1 MDIDAAIAAKEGQL
15 KDIEHEIQLL
25 FVKQSEVERD
35 LSLLRKQQA
44 HAREIVVLSDSD
56 DDDNVLSTTSL
67 PTRYTTAQLE
77 DVLHTQFGL
86 TSFRPLQES
95 ILMATLAKKDT
106 FAIMRSGGGKSL
118 CYQLPAILERD
129 VGFTVVISPL
139 VSLIHDQV
147 MHFCNIYG
155 PESAVALTG
164 DSSRQDASAVYAR
177 MLAPFSP
184 PLLLLFVTPE
194 KVSNSK
200 LLLSRLDKAHAVSR
214 VQRFVVDEAHCCSQ
228 WGHDFRHDYH
238 KLGLLKRQYPTVPM
252 LALTATATPAV
263 IDDIKMI
270 LEIPHCAFLHSTFLR
285 PNLVYSVTVKPD
297 KDSVAAI
304 VDAVM
309 SFGASTSGIVYC
321 MTRKETET
329 VAAALQAAG
338 VRAAYYHAWAPDR
351 HVMHTQWVQNHVT
364 VMVATIAFGLGINKP
379 DVRFVLHATMSKS
392 LEGYYQESGRAGRD
406 GLPAHCVLF
415 FRPQDVP
422 RVASLV
428 HSERDGL
435 RNFEAMVEY
444 CLNTDQTC
452 RKQTMAAYFAE
463 SMPRPC
469 GTACDVCDGRMMENA
484 TSSQDQGG
492 SSSMSATAYAQQ
504 VVQWLS
510 VPNKRYTLKQVVDE
524 ATSKKAQWALEGPL
538 ATRRLAVERWL
549 VQLTMSHV
557 LKWEFAITPY
567 ATNAYLATDYLAAK
581 LTRGDLVSCPPVV
594 CFPGFSD
601 VDTRSFCV
609 LHRLDLV
616 RQTVSIQ
623 LNVLPSQVWRQAAMY
638 QFVQSHP
645 PPPWTPEQ
653 IRPLLRHSFTG
664 TEEAAVTQALT
675 HVNIPNDDDLD
686 YPVSKSTKRRR
697 ELD

>member
-56 DDDNVLSTTSL
+56 DDDNAPSTTSL

-77 DVLHTQFGL
+77 DVLHTQ
-86 TSFRPLQES
+86 
-95 ILMATLAKKDT
+95 
-106 FAIMRSGGGKSL
+106 
-118 CYQLPAILERD
+118 D

-139 VSLIHDQV
+139 VSLIHDQVRV

-177 MLAPFSP
+177 MLAPSSP

-270 LEIPHCAFLHSTFLR
+270 LEIPHCTFLHSTFLR
-285 PNLVYSVTVKPD
+285 PNLVYSVTLKPD

-351 HVMHTQWVQNHVT
+351 HVHTQWVQNHVT

-406 GLPAHCVLF
+406 GLPAHCVLL

-510 VPNKRYTLKQVVDE
+510 VP
-524 ATSKKAQWALEGPL
+524 
-538 ATRRLAVERWL
+538 
-549 VQLTMSHV
+549 HV
-557 LKWEFAITPY
+557 LKWEFSITPY

-601 VDTRSFCV
+601 VATRSSCV
-609 LHRLDLV
+609 LHQLDLV

-623 LNVLPSQVWRQAAMY
+623 LNVLPSQVWRQATMY

-675 HVNIPNDDDLD
+675 HVNIPNDDLD
-686 YPVSKSTKRRR
+686 HPVSKSTKRRR

>member
-1 MDIDAAIAAKEGQL
+1 
-15 KDIEHEIQLL
+15 
-25 FVKQSEVERD
+25 
-35 LSLLRKQQA
+35 
-44 HAREIVVLSDSD
+44 
-56 DDDNVLSTTSL
+56 
-67 PTRYTTAQLE
+67 
-77 DVLHTQFGL
+77 
-86 TSFRPLQES
+86 
-95 ILMATLAKKDT
+95 
-106 FAIMRSGGGKSL
+106 
-118 CYQLPAILERD
+118 
-129 VGFTVVISPL
+129 
-139 VSLIHDQV
+139 
-147 MHFCNIYG
+147 
-155 PESAVALTG
+155 
-164 DSSRQDASAVYAR
+164 
-177 MLAPFSP
+177 
-184 PLLLLFVTPE
+184 
-194 KVSNSK
+194 
-200 LLLSRLDKAHAVSR
+200 
-214 VQRFVVDEAHCCSQ
+214 
-228 WGHDFRHDYH
+228 DYH

-270 LEIPHCAFLHSTFLR
+270 LEIPHCTFLHSTFLR
-285 PNLVYSVTVKPD
+285 PNLVYSVAVKPD

-351 HVMHTQWVQNHVT
+351 HVHTQWVHNHVT

-406 GLPAHCVLF
+406 GLPAHCVLL

-444 CLNTDQTC
+444 CLNTGQTC

-492 SSSMSATAYAQQ
+492 SNSMSATAYAQQ

-549 VQLTMSHV
+549 VQLTMSYVH
-557 LKWEFAITPY
+557 
-567 ATNAYLATDYLAAK
+567 
-581 LTRGDLVSCPPVV
+581 C
-594 CFPGFSD
+594 
-601 VDTRSFCV
+601 
-609 LHRLDLV
+609 
-616 RQTVSIQ
+616 
-623 LNVLPSQVWRQAAMY
+623 M
-638 QFVQSHP
+638 
-645 PPPWTPEQ
+645 
-653 IRPLLRHSFTG
+653 
-664 TEEAAVTQALT
+664 
-675 HVNIPNDDDLD
+675 
-686 YPVSKSTKRRR
+686 
-697 ELD
+697 

>member
-56 DDDNVLSTTSL
+56 DDDNAPSTTSL

-77 DVLHTQFGL
+77 DVLHTQ
-86 TSFRPLQES
+86 
-95 ILMATLAKKDT
+95 
-106 FAIMRSGGGKSL
+106 
-118 CYQLPAILERD
+118 D

-139 VSLIHDQV
+139 VSLIHDQVHV

-177 MLAPFSP
+177 MLAPSSP

-270 LEIPHCAFLHSTFLR
+270 LEIPHCTFLHSTFLR
-285 PNLVYSVTVKPD
+285 PNLVYSVTLKPD
-297 KDSVAAI
+297 KNSVAAI

-338 VRAAYYHAWAPDR
+338 VRAAYYHAWSPDR
-351 HVMHTQWVQNHVT
+351 HVHTQWVQNHVT

-406 GLPAHCVLF
+406 GLPAHCVLL

-510 VPNKRYTLKQVVDE
+510 VPY
-524 ATSKKAQWALEGPL
+524 
-538 ATRRLAVERWL
+538 
-549 VQLTMSHV
+549 
-557 LKWEFAITPY
+557 
-567 ATNAYLATDYLAAK
+567 
-581 LTRGDLVSCPPVV
+581 
-594 CFPGFSD
+594 
-601 VDTRSFCV
+601 
-609 LHRLDLV
+609 
-616 RQTVSIQ
+616 
-623 LNVLPSQVWRQAAMY
+623 
-638 QFVQSHP
+638 
-645 PPPWTPEQ
+645 
-653 IRPLLRHSFTG
+653 
-664 TEEAAVTQALT
+664 VTT
-675 HVNIPNDDDLD
+675 
-686 YPVSKSTKRRR
+686 
-697 ELD
+697 